1 MNGLLGGLTI
11 LATITSI
18 VYVIVAILVPIFIFS
33 MNSKL
38 GKLLKEQQRTN
49 QILNYLVEQ
58 GNRKTGSN

>member
-58 GNRKTGSN
+58 GNRKSQQN

>member
-11 LATITSI
+11 LATLTSI
-18 VYVIVAILVPIFIFS
+18 VYVVVAILVPIFIFS

-58 GNRKTGSN
+58 GSKNKK